1 MRVTPQMTTLRRLLL
16 PLLLALSVALG
27 TSACAPG
34 QLDAGLRTAN
44 SVAGAAACG
53 FLAGQGMA
61 DACRGSSSD
70 VLAALATM
78 QQQQTELLATV
89 AAQKTDPAAVAGI
102 VTSLAAL
109 ADAQKALA
117 LQLERMAEKEEPL
130 PQYELPP
137 LAPPPPKPTG
147 APVAPLPSPPVL
159 SPAPPKPT
167 PLQQLQN
174 PLNRVY

>member
-1 MRVTPQMTTLRRLLL
+1 VRVTPQMTTLRRLLL

-53 FLAGQGMA
+53 FLAGQGMT

-89 AAQKTDPAAVAGI
+89 ASQKTDPAAVAGI
-102 VTSLAAL
+102 VASLAAL

-117 LQLERMAEKEEPL
+117 LQLAKMAEKEPL

-147 APVAPLPSPPVL
+147 APIAPLPPPAL

-167 PLQQLQN
+167 PLEQLQN